1 MSGLVK
7 WIGAED
13 GGELPKAAL
22 KVGKT
27 VCRTDG
33 RDASDTSNGG
43 PWRGLPAHSFPSSTR
58 WSETGE
64 CASDR
69 NPDVWLYRDRTIG
82 LLRRYL
88 RFSLETGRL
97 PSMVGREFFR
107 AKVSA
112 YPAASFEDRVIFV
125 RDVEK
130 CLERLEYWDQQLI
143 ARVILQEHS
152 QEQAAYLLH
161 CNRKMVQ
168 RRLQEVLDLLSEDFL
183 KSGLLVELTQNRR
196 DDQD

>member
-1 MSGLVK
+1 MRNCVE
-7 WIGAED
+7 WIGAQDSGDSTKGALNCGTVVSASKVRNVE
-13 GGELPKAAL
+13 GGAGDIL
-22 KVGKT
+22 
-27 VCRTDG
+27 
-33 RDASDTSNGG
+33 
-43 PWRGLPAHSFPSSTR
+43 WRGIPEHNLYARPM
-58 WSETGE
+58 WGEEEE
-64 CASDR
+64 CALDR
-69 NPDVWLYRDRTIG
+69 NPDLWMYRDRTVG

-125 RDVEK
+125 RDVER
-130 CLERLEYWDQQLI
+130 CIERLEYWDQQLI

-161 CNRKMVQ
+161 CNRKMIQ
-168 RRLQEVLDLLSEDFL
+168 RRLHEVLDLLSEDFL
-183 KSGLLVELTQNRR
+183 RSRLLVALPENRR
-196 DDQD
+196 DDKG